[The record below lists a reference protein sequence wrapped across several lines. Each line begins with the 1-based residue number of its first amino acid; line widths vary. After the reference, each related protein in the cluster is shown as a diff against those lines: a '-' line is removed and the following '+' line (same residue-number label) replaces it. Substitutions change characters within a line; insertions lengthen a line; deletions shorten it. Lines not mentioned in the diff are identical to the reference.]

1 MNDIVDELDRSKGRK
16 LLDFSKNAWKLL
28 MLFGLVALFALYIGT
43 LLFGQNSVSTLFGL
57 ESQRDKLKGEI
68 EKLKEQ
74 NAKYQKE
81 YFELKSLDGNAN
93 K

>member
-1 MNDIVDELDRSKGRK
+1 MNEILEELEGPRRRK
-16 LLDFSKNAWKLL
+16 LFDFSSGVWKLVA
-28 MLFGLVALFALYIGT
+28 LFGLVALFAVYT
-43 LLFGQNSVSTLFGL
+43 SSLLFGQNSVSTLFSL
-57 ESQRDKLKGEI
+57 EDQRDQLKLEI

-81 YFELKSLDGNAN
+81 YFELKRLEGD

>member
-1 MNDIVDELDRSKGRK
+1 MNEILEELEQSKRRK
-16 LLDFSKNAWKLL
+16 LFDFSSGVWKLVA
-28 MLFGLVALFALYIGT
+28 LFGLVALFAVYTGS
-43 LLFGQNSVSTLFGL
+43 LLFGQNSVSALFSL
-57 ESQRDKLKGEI
+57 EDQRDHLKSEI

-81 YFELKSLDGNAN
+81 YFELKRLEGD

>member
-1 MNDIVDELDRSKGRK
+1 MNEILEELEQPKRRK
-16 LLDFSKNAWKLL
+16 TFDFSSGVWKLA
-28 MLFGLVALFALYIGT
+28 ALFALVAIFAVYTGS
-43 LLFGQNSVSTLFGL
+43 LLFGQNSVSTLFSL
-57 ESQRDKLKGEI
+57 EDKRDHLKSEI

-81 YFELKSLDGNAN
+81 YFELKRLEGD

>member
-1 MNDIVDELDRSKGRK
+1 MNEILEELGAPKRK
-16 LLDFSKNAWKLL
+16 PLFDFSRGAWKLL
-28 MLFGLVALFALYIGT
+28 ALFSLVAVFAVYTGN
-43 LLFGQNSVSTLFGL
+43 LLFGQNSVSTLFSL
-57 ESQRDKLKGEI
+57 EDQRDHLKSEI

-81 YFELKSLDGNAN
+81 YFELKRLEGD